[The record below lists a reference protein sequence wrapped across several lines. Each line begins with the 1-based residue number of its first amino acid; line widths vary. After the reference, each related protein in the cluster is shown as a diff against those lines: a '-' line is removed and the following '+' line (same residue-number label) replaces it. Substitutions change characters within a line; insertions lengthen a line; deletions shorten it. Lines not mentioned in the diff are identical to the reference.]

1 MKFIFLLLVLNYAA
15 DINQLF
21 IQGECKSLIQE
32 LEPSAKGRWK
42 KSGLEFKLPL
52 LAECYI
58 KEGKSDSA
66 LKLSENFLKYFKTSV
81 MRDRMLFIKAQARLQ
96 RGELL
101 RGVELLYS
109 LIQYSSQGLIHQE
122 VKKQILIVLA
132 SNKLSSQEL
141 QLLVDRYLFNNELV
155 GELLFKIGEKAKAEK
170 RYKTAR
176 YALTRLLGE
185 IPSFSK
191 RNKAQKI
198 LDSLPMDDG
207 IPVVLVLAP
216 LTGDMATF
224 GTDVVQGVVLALEQS
239 QRKDISYRIIDT
251 QGEPAISVRRT
262 RTIIQQENV
271 VAIVGPIMSATASAV
286 AAWLSEA
293 YPGIPMITPT
303 ATDEGVA
310 ELGTN
315 IFQLNLP
322 TSILART
329 VANYATDCLN
339 HKEFA
344 ILTPNTLYG
353 EIMAKVF
360 AQSVEAQGGQIIGVE
375 VYKEGEADYQK
386 NFDILRARKYAQL
399 SEKKRLAS
407 GIPLD
412 RPYSDAKARRAFLT
426 DSIVKFDGLFIAAAD
441 PADAALLAKQK
452 DFYKI
457 EAQLLGSS
465 GWYGKSTL
473 RSGRK
478 YVENAVFNAPFL
490 ENRGDAIWKSFR
502 SAYGKRWNA
511 YPGSDRV
518 AGLSYESAKMIFSQK
533 APNILKGLQSLRKI
547 KSVYGQMEVSAATGG
562 NEKAHMIQIRNG
574 KFKILNGCPVK

>member
-1 MKFIFLLLVLNYAA
+1 
-15 DINQLF
+15 
-21 IQGECKSLIQE
+21 
-32 LEPSAKGRWK
+32 
-42 KSGLEFKLPL
+42 
-52 LAECYI
+52 
-58 KEGKSDSA
+58 
-66 LKLSENFLKYFKTSV
+66 
-81 MRDRMLFIKAQARLQ
+81 
-96 RGELL
+96 
-101 RGVELLYS
+101 
-109 LIQYSSQGLIHQE
+109 

-132 SNKLSSQEL
+132 SNKLTSQEL

-185 IPSFSK
+185 IPGFSK
-191 RNKAQKI
+191 KNNAQKI
-198 LDSLPMDDG
+198 LESLPMDDG

-329 VANYATDCLN
+329 VANYATGCLN

-386 NFDILRARKYAQL
+386 KLR
-399 SEKKRLAS
+399 
-407 GIPLD
+407 
-412 RPYSDAKARRAFLT
+412 YST
-426 DSIVKFDGLFIAAAD
+426 
-441 PADAALLAKQK
+441 
-452 DFYKI
+452 
-457 EAQLLGSS
+457 
-465 GWYGKSTL
+465 
-473 RSGRK
+473 
-478 YVENAVFNAPFL
+478 
-490 ENRGDAIWKSFR
+490 
-502 SAYGKRWNA
+502 
-511 YPGSDRV
+511 
-518 AGLSYESAKMIFSQK
+518 
-533 APNILKGLQSLRKI
+533 
-547 KSVYGQMEVSAATGG
+547 
-562 NEKAHMIQIRNG
+562 
-574 KFKILNGCPVK
+574 C